1 MIAERPP
8 LGDEESPLGSEPK
21 RSEWDQKEMS
31 FTEHLRELR
40 NRLVICLATV
50 GVFAAVLFWP
60 AQYVIPW
67 MTHLYFPTTRLH
79 AFGPADVILTE
90 FKFSIYGAL
99 VLGLPV
105 ILFQIWMFIVPV
117 FHPKTR
123 RMVYAY
129 VAPSLL
135 LGVAGIAFAHFLVL
149 PRVTGALLTI
159 TNQVAETTFGIE
171 PTMNLI
177 LVMLAAFALVFQT
190 PVIMVLLARIGVINV
205 PMLRKY
211 RRYALMGILV
221 VSGVLAP
228 DASPMTMM
236 LLAVPMALL
245 YEVSILVI
253 AVLQKSWKREAA
265 GT

>member
-8 LGDEESPLGSEPK
+8 RGDEETPPGTPAA

-50 GVFAAVLFWP
+50 GVLAAVLFWP
-60 AQYVIPW
+60 AQYAIPW

-105 ILFQIWMFIVPV
+105 ILFQIWMFIVPA

-129 VAPSLL
+129 VAPSIL
-135 LGVAGIAFAHFLVL
+135 LGAGGIAFAHFLVL

-159 TNQVAETTFGIE
+159 TNQVAESTFGIE

-245 YEVSILVI
+245 YEVSIVVI
-253 AVLQKSWKREAA
+253 VVLQKSWKREAA
-265 GT
+265 GA